1 MLINPLP
8 VCAPTAWIRV
18 TLERADVAL
27 IGCASV
33 GMNDLF

>member
-8 VCAPTAWIRV
+8 VCAPTVWIRV
-18 TLERADVAL
+18 TLESVGVAL